1 MATIRDAGITGDFV
15 HEPLQDPG
23 NEIRLIQVTLSGDRD
38 DEIQCTITPY
48 AVNKAPPYVAVSYTW
63 GDISCGRHV
72 RVNGKQLYIGQN
84 SWMVLWQARLHQLAS
99 PLWMDVLSI
108 DQASD
113 VEKSIQVG
121 MMGRIYKTA
130 MYTFVSLGSHDND
143 SRFLAEQI
151 QAHIDFVKHR
161 RIQDTELYA
170 LGCSACGGRITDWCE
185 GARKHDGVEHSVLD
199 HPRPEFRFECGC
211 VECGQTL
218 SPKFYELRQNAE
230 HRFSM
235 VCSNCAQ
242 AHLEGTDSE
251 LWRARYV
258 LTDELKSMS
267 RTDVEVLQDRLQ
279 TSARLY
285 DLDQETHQRIFDALS
300 ALSLRAYFTRLW
312 IIQEVRQA
320 HSVLIACGDSLF
332 GFLELGVISHDLF
345 LEPQTDIHQ
354 QRWTNLDRRDLSWY
368 MQVFLSWMDGSVVEE
383 SNIWSLVD
391 TFKSSRCY
399 DPRDR
404 VFGLLALVHPDSP
417 TRLRPDYT
425 KSVTEVVLELVES
438 KAEHDAQTA
447 AVFSRTID
455 AHPSYVHRA
464 YEFNFFQA
472 FGLIRD
478 FYLSSDPLQN
488 ALNHTRP
495 GAGYRDVYEHLNSS
509 VPSDD
514 SQYFIMI
521 ADSSCRIRRNDSGQ
535 CVVPLVRT
543 GASTG
548 DFRIDQEYQEDAI
561 KLRSPTETVL
571 AFADS
576 KTEPGDILLFL
587 QDDTEV
593 WAAPVPGLVVRP
605 FKHDMYSVVGQFIC
619 DDGVKL
625 CPGVNNQDE
634 ILNLESPSHLQPDKA
649 LSSTNGSDGGNKKFY
664 TTATCSGECQCG
676 SGQSL
681 HSLDGGTWK
690 VRMSPEDLLLFVAQ
704 DLKTQPMNDP
714 LDKSEELVVNCAV
727 GSVEV
732 ARRLATKVASD
743 MFSSYATREEWQ
755 VHKEF
760 QRSNMDDEIPEF
772 VPSWR

>member
-143 SRFLAEQI
+143 SRFLAQQI

-170 LGCSACGGRITDWCE
+170 LGCSACGGRITDWVYRCMQCAESVRFCTKCE

-312 IIQEVRQA
+312 V
-320 HSVLIACGDSLF
+320 C
-332 GFLELGVISHDLF
+332 
-345 LEPQTDIHQ
+345 
-354 QRWTNLDRRDLSWY
+354 
-368 MQVFLSWMDGSVVEE
+368 
-383 SNIWSLVD
+383 
-391 TFKSSRCY
+391 
-399 DPRDR
+399 
-404 VFGLLALVHPDSP
+404 
-417 TRLRPDYT
+417 
-425 KSVTEVVLELVES
+425 
-438 KAEHDAQTA
+438 
-447 AVFSRTID
+447 
-455 AHPSYVHRA
+455 
-464 YEFNFFQA
+464 
-472 FGLIRD
+472 
-478 FYLSSDPLQN
+478 
-488 ALNHTRP
+488 
-495 GAGYRDVYEHLNSS
+495 
-509 VPSDD
+509 
-514 SQYFIMI
+514 
-521 ADSSCRIRRNDSGQ
+521 
-535 CVVPLVRT
+535 
-543 GASTG
+543 
-548 DFRIDQEYQEDAI
+548 
-561 KLRSPTETVL
+561 
-571 AFADS
+571 
-576 KTEPGDILLFL
+576 
-587 QDDTEV
+587 
-593 WAAPVPGLVVRP
+593 
-605 FKHDMYSVVGQFIC
+605 
-619 DDGVKL
+619 
-625 CPGVNNQDE
+625 
-634 ILNLESPSHLQPDKA
+634 
-649 LSSTNGSDGGNKKFY
+649 
-664 TTATCSGECQCG
+664 
-676 SGQSL
+676 
-681 HSLDGGTWK
+681 
-690 VRMSPEDLLLFVAQ
+690 
-704 DLKTQPMNDP
+704 
-714 LDKSEELVVNCAV
+714 
-727 GSVEV
+727 
-732 ARRLATKVASD
+732 
-743 MFSSYATREEWQ
+743 
-755 VHKEF
+755 
-760 QRSNMDDEIPEF
+760 
-772 VPSWR
+772 